1 MDTGHQYAIEA
12 AQPVAADCLPGHLT
26 PLVEGEWA
34 VWRWFVLRGT
44 GFPVERMSDLSFPHC
59 AAAADRLLNAEASAK
74 ISQSD
79 AIAAVNQI
87 LDRFR
92 QKGITPDDDRFR
104 ATLTILRQIRAGR
117 APAVAAGTAFE
128 GVLAA
133 YTKTLQEQTARQAEF
148 DQLFSHSLEL
158 QSRELRTVAHDPLF
172 QEAIIWQSRQ
182 AFESGVRPLLERS
195 NAVCGRNKKERQ
207 REELVANYLQRYCLK
222 SETIGF
228 FGPVAWGR
236 LDPDSPVLE
245 PAPGKNLVQKRTT
258 YFEDW
263 AIASVAERLSTI
275 PELKWWTP
283 PRIAPYFQQENRTL
297 HSARS
302 GPVML
307 DELAAALLPMCDGW
321 NLPPDILAALAA
333 SAGFRNLTRQQL
345 CDRLEELA
353 AQGILVWRFLT
364 PIEANAEVN
373 LRSQLFRVRD
383 PLLRQEA
390 LSALDRLESTRN
402 AVSAAAGN
410 AVQLNSALSDL
421 EINFEEITRT
431 PAQRNCGATYAART
445 IVYED
450 CQRDLVLAGSP
461 ELFRPVLPALS
472 LLLRS
477 LRWFV
482 QAAGAAFHDVLQ
494 QPYRELSGGQ
504 EAAEIP
510 ATALAS
516 RIGAQVA
523 ESPSLQELE
532 RAFRNKWA
540 EILCQ
545 SMSTAVVQFN
555 SVEIRTQ
562 VEKAF
567 PDLKA
572 PCQPVLYYCPDMMIS
587 APDAETIRRGE
598 GLYVLSELHV
608 AKNTLTSTLFV
619 EQHPAKQELFAATAW
634 DCHPE
639 SFKILPSRKW
649 QRLTVR
655 TNEGIFCPKDFLLA
669 TVPEAVAPTGLT
681 SHPISDLSVCERGG
695 RLTVKSPDGR
705 CFDVLEAFADLFF
718 SYLMHKA
725 SWLPE
730 LPHTPC
736 VAIDRLVIQRE
747 SWRFPASSLQFALE
761 KLEHLRFLGARKWKR
776 EHCLPE
782 VMFVKTPLE
791 TKPFYV
797 DLSSPIY
804 VEILSKMVR
813 RLVDSSFAGQEIIFS
828 EMLPTTLGAWLQ
840 DAGGARYASEFRFA
854 LVDLTSRNYRVA
866 KTREGSGDL
875 RI

>member
-1 MDTGHQYAIEA
+1 
-12 AQPVAADCLPGHLT
+12 
-26 PLVEGEWA
+26 
-34 VWRWFVLRGT
+34 
-44 GFPVERMSDLSFPHC
+44 MSALSFPHC
-59 AAAADRLLNAEASAK
+59 AAAADRLLNAEASAR

-79 AIAAVNQI
+79 AIAAVNQT

-92 QKGITPDDDRFR
+92 QEGMTPDDDRFQ

-117 APAVAAGTAFE
+117 APAVAAGMALE

-133 YTKTLQEQTARQAEF
+133 YTMTLQEQAARQAEF
-148 DQLFSHSLEL
+148 DQLFSHSLEQ
-158 QSRELRTVAHDPLF
+158 QSRELETVAHDPLF
-172 QEAIIWQSRQ
+172 QEAVIWQNRQ
-182 AFESGVRPLLERS
+182 AFESGVRPLLEHS
-195 NAVCGRNKKERQ
+195 NAACGRNKKERQ

-228 FGPVAWGR
+228 FGPVAWG
-236 LDPDSPVLE
+236 LLSPDSPVLE
-245 PAPGKNLVQKRTT
+245 LAPGQNLVQRRTT

-275 PELKWWTP
+275 PELKWWIP
-283 PRIAPYFQQENRTL
+283 PRLAPYFHLEKRTL

-302 GPVML
+302 GPMML
-307 DELAAALLPMCDGW
+307 DELAAAVLPLCDGR
-321 NLPPDILAALAA
+321 NLPPDILAALTGR
-333 SAGFRNLTRQQL
+333 AGFCNLTRRQL

-353 AQGILVWRFLT
+353 AQGVLVWRFLT
-364 PIEANAEVN
+364 PIEANAEIN

-421 EINFEEITRT
+421 ETNFEQITRT

-450 CQRDLVLAGSP
+450 CQRNLALGGSP
-461 ELFRPVLPALS
+461 ELFRPILPALS

-494 QPYRELSGGQ
+494 QPYHELAGGQ
-504 EAAEIP
+504 EAEIP
-510 ATALAS
+510 AATLAS
-516 RIGAQVA
+516 RIGAKVA
-523 ESPSLQELE
+523 ELPAMLEVE

-540 EILCQ
+540 EILCL
-545 SMSTAVVQFN
+545 SMATATVQFN
-555 SVEIRTQ
+555 SGEIRTQ

-572 PCQPVLYYCPDMMIS
+572 SCQPVLYYCPDMMIS

-619 EQHPAKQELFAATAW
+619 EQHPAKQELFSATAW

-639 SFKILPSRKW
+639 SFRILPSRKW

-669 TVPEAVAPTGLT
+669 TVPEAVAPTGLA
-681 SHPISDLSVCERGG
+681 SHPISDLSVCKRGG
-695 RLTVKSPDGR
+695 RLTVKTPDGQY
-705 CFDVLEAFADLFF
+705 FDILEAFADLFF
-718 SYLMHKA
+718 SFLMHKA

-730 LPHTPC
+730 LPHTPR

-747 SWRFPASSLQFALE
+747 GWRFPAGSLQFALE

-776 EHCLPE
+776 EYCLPE
-782 VMFVKTPLE
+782 TMFVKTPLE

-813 RLVDSSFAGQEIIFS
+813 RLVDSSFAGQELIFS
-828 EMLPTTLGAWLQ
+828 EMLPTPPGAWLQ
-840 DAGGARYASEFRFA
+840 DAAGARYASELRFA
-854 LVDLTSRNYRVA
+854 LVDLTSRSCRIA
-866 KTREGSGDL
+866 RTGEESGD
-875 RI
+875 R